1 MKRRLA
7 LKSEYVSEL
16 TTNELAS
23 IAGGATY
30 GCFTGYYPTINAP
43 CPTVDDC
50 IAVGAIPSVNS
61 PCPTD
66 GCFTGTTTH
75 TMACS

>member
-23 IAGGATY
+23 VAGGATTD
-30 GCFTGYYPTINAP
+30 CFTGYYPTINAP
-43 CPTVDDC
+43 CPTVQDC
-50 IAVGAIPSVNS
+50 FVIAPILSLQR
-61 PCPTD
+61 PCPTGD
-66 GCFTGTTTH
+66 CFTGTTTH